1 MSIKQT
7 FIFLLCGDS
16 CRAKQ
21 VGGVIGYFN
30 NEDDLLKAAR
40 ATYSEGYRK
49 FDTISPF
56 PVHGMD
62 EAMGLKR
69 SPVPWFT
76 FFAGLVGCTFA
87 LWFQW
92 WTSAVDYPLNIAG
105 KPFFSLP
112 AFIPIIFEL
121 TVLLAGL
128 ASFGAVLLLCRLPQ
142 IKPPILNPDLTCHK
156 FALYIPESD
165 PCYDQS
171 KTKKHL
177 EGLKALD
184 VQSYKEF

>member
-1 MSIKQT
+1 MLK
-7 FIFLLCGDS
+7 FLCALFCCDEKKP
-16 CRAKQ
+16 AKT
-21 VGGVIGYFN
+21 GGIVGYFN
-30 NEDDLLKAAR
+30 DENDLLEAAKKTKL
-40 ATYSEGYRK
+40 AGYSQ

-62 EAMGLKR
+62 EVMGLKR

-76 FFAGLVGCTFA
+76 FFAGLTGCAFA
-87 LWFQW
+87 VWFQW

-112 AFIPIIFEL
+112 AFVPIIFEI

-128 ASFGAVLLLCRLPQ
+128 ASFGAVLLLCKLPQ
-142 IKPPILNPDLTCHK
+142 VNPPILDTDLTCHK

-165 PCYDQS
+165 PHYDKDQV
-171 KTKKHL
+171 TKHIKSLKHINM
-177 EGLKALD
+177 EF
-184 VQSYKEF
+184 YKEF

>member
-1 MSIKQT
+1 MKQ
-7 FIFLLCGDS
+7 IFTSLQCYFCGT
-16 CRAKQ
+16 KN
-21 VGGVIGYFN
+21 VGGLIGYFD

-40 ATYSEGYRK
+40 KTYSEGYRK

-62 EAMGLKR
+62 EAMGLKP
-69 SPVPWFT
+69 SSVPWFT
-76 FFAGLVGCTFA
+76 FFAGFIGCSFA

-112 AFIPIIFEL
+112 AFIPITFEL

-128 ASFGAVLLLCRLPQ
+128 ASFGAVLLLCRLPRNN
-142 IKPPILNPDLTCHK
+142 PPILNPDLTCHK
-156 FALYIPESD
+156 FALYIPED
-165 PCYDQS
+165 DACYDSQ
-171 KTKKHL
+171 KTKKYL
-177 EGLKALD
+177 ESLKALD
-184 VQSYKEF
+184 VLFYKEF